1 MEAKDISAMLA
12 DQGGRCAACK
22 TADPGDGWVVDRSR
36 ETGRVRGILCR
47 QCKTALT
54 LANDDPETLRGWA
67 RVACGQPA
75 NERERRLIE
84 LRALEARGLVVRR
97 QLPDGS
103 AQLYFPQPNHPDVLA
118 FNARMTLH

>member
-1 MEAKDISAMLA
+1 MIN
-12 DQGGRCAACK
+12 
-22 TADPGDGWVVDRSR
+22 
-36 ETGRVRGILCR
+36 
-47 QCKTALT
+47 
-54 LANDDPETLRGWA
+54 ND
-67 RVACGQPA
+67 
-75 NERERRLIE
+75 ERERRLIE